1 MSRWGAAVFVF
12 FAASA
17 FAQEPAPTYVLHF
30 GRTGPSPGMMLSPFG
45 VCTDDAGFVYVAE
58 LGGDRVQKWT
68 TTGDYVTRW
77 GGAGAS
83 PGLLEQPTDVALDAL
98 GNVWVSDRANHR
110 LQCFSREGTFLAAF
124 GGPGSAPGEFLSP
137 SGLTVDAS
145 HLFVADTYNYTIQ
158 KLAIHG
164 TTLAPVL
171 SFGSFGPEP
180 GQFSELQDVGIDSE
194 GRIHTTDARNNC
206 VQIFAPDGRFLE
218 TEIGSSPG
226 ELRRASRPSACTARC
241 ACGSMQG
248 VCSSS
253 PTTTTHSTPT
263 GSSSGARATRRRR
276 CTGSP
281 GGTSSGPSDSGRSPQ
296 AVGRTQKSGCPN
308 CTSAESSTKILAIST
323 CSGYPGPP

>member
-1 MSRWGAAVFVF
+1 MSRWGAAVFVS

-30 GRTGPSPGMMLSPFG
+30 GRTGPSPGMMQSPFG

-137 SGLTVDAS
+137 SGLTVDAG
-145 HLFVADTYNYTIQ
+145 HLFVADTYNFRIQ
-158 KLAIHG
+158 KLVIHG

-180 GQFSELQDVGIDSE
+180 GQFLELQDVGIDSE
-194 GRIHTTDARNNC
+194 GRIYTTDARSKC

-218 TEIGSSPG
+218 RFDRLGPTGRLSYPFGICLDAHDNIYVSEPYQRNIVKFTKNGDWILTWGTTSSIKTERLHRP
-226 ELRRASRPSACTARC
+226 LRMWIDAGGLLFVADYDDTQHADRIIVWRPSDA
-241 ACGSMQG
+241 
-248 VCSSS
+248 
-253 PTTTTHSTPT
+253 PTPVRRQSW
-263 GSSSGARATRRRR
+263 GDLKRAFR
-276 CTGSP
+276 
-281 GGTSSGPSDSGRSPQ
+281 
-296 AVGRTQKSGCPN
+296 
-308 CTSAESSTKILAIST
+308 
-323 CSGYPGPP
+323 